1 MDLERRPCSGFLVDD
16 VQVSVSSSAGA
27 SNAGIE
33 EGLAIAND
41 LTGNPLVIDTA
52 SATPIMTDDVYL
64 DAIRWVGATTA
75 GHQAVVKD
83 NKGTPDT
90 IYEGLANGANF
101 IDERSFGAEY
111 SGPRRVVGGLAV
123 PTLDSGKLYIY
134 LA

>member
-1 MDLERRPCSGFLVDD
+1 M
-16 VQVSVSSSAGA
+16 
-27 SNAGIE
+27 
-33 EGLAIAND
+33 AND
-41 LTGNPLVIDTA
+41 LTGNPWVIDTA
-52 SATPIMTDDVYL
+52 SSTPVTTEDVYL

-123 PTLDSGKLYIY
+123 TTLGSGKLYIY